1 MFLDM
6 MTMNLKRPI
15 VYNSEL
21 FDKEPTFGPD
31 DKIRTSSPDARMGAA
46 YLTPASV
53 DPASMTFYEMING
66 LGASLNGQKD
76 FMDKNFTRG
85 GGSAF
90 SELLATTEGMD
101 RLKNLILEMT
111 FLETT
116 INQALI
122 FLQTSV
128 GEEGVTV
135 RKRVPNKTTSEDEI
149 VDVTVTEDD
158 LAHGYELSL
167 DLRGKARKG
176 AMEQQASLSVY
187 DRKKDNPFFDQWEVA
202 ADHLCN
208 SDEEIRR
215 QLKSREEIAKIQQ
228 EQQALDSQTQALKNA
243 KGQQSL
249 QPDGGQQVN
258 PPAEG
263 GLV

>member
-1 MFLDM
+1 
-6 MTMNLKRPI
+6 
-15 VYNSEL
+15 
-21 FDKEPTFGPD
+21 
-31 DKIRTSSPDARMGAA
+31 
-46 YLTPASV
+46 LTPASV

-85 GGSAF
+85 GGNAF
-90 SELLATTEGMD
+90 SELLATVEGMD

-135 RKRVPNKTTSEDEI
+135 RQRVPNKTANKEEI

-167 DLRGKARKG
+167 DLKGKARKG
-176 AMEQQASLSVY
+176 AMEQQASLAVY
-187 DRKKDNPFFDQWEVA
+187 DRKKDNPLFDAWEVA
-202 ADHLCN
+202 ADHLCG

-215 QLKSREEIAKIQQ
+215 QLKSREEVAKIQQ
-228 EQQALDSQTQALKNA
+228 EQQALNSQTQALANA
-243 KGQQSL
+243 KGQQAL
-249 QPDGGQQVN
+249 QPEDGQPAN
-258 PPAEG
+258 PAEG
-263 GLV
+263 GAI